1 MADKTKTYRT
11 KSGKEL
17 TDPDVDALAD
27 EAARDHDIEALKAR
41 RRGRPSMGSAAAE
54 IVPVRLDPE
63 LKEAVESRAE
73 REHTTTSEI
82 IREAIRKFLDVA

>member
-11 KSGKEL
+11 KTGKVL
-17 TDPDVDALAD
+17 TDADIDALAD
-27 EAARDHDIEALKAR
+27 GAGGDFDIDVLKTR

-54 IVPVRLDPE
+54 VVPVRLDPE

-73 REHTTTSEI
+73 LEQTTTSEI
-82 IREAIRKFLDVA
+82 IRQALRKFLDVA